1 MIVYTE
7 SMASSARTKQAIAG
21 DVWEQLLRVTR
32 LQRDRLMRIAA
43 ELELS
48 PGDMRTLL
56 TLDDPDGRPMGEL
69 ARTWHC
75 DASYVTAM
83 VDRLEQR
90 GLVERRTAQPDRRVK
105 QAALT
110 PAGARMRAAVLAR
123 LHELPPAL
131 LGLDRKTLA
140 LVGDALSHL
149 QTLD

>member
-75 DASYVTAM
+75 DAS
-83 VDRLEQR
+83 EPSWI
-90 GLVERRTAQPDRRVK
+90 GP
-105 QAALT
+105 
-110 PAGARMRAAVLAR
+110 
-123 LHELPPAL
+123 
-131 LGLDRKTLA
+131 TLA
-140 LVGDALSHL
+140 GTTAECPVGKVSSPGRPSFQRSTSRPVKVVKIWNRPSGGSSAGTVVSCHSSAA
-149 QTLD
+149 